1 MRSIINVNSEWINNI
16 EIKCGPLN
24 YAFSFA
30 NNALAKTGQSV
41 LGCGVYYGLL
51 IQSKYFKGM

>member
-1 MRSIINVNSEWINNI
+1 MRSIINVDPEWINNI

-51 IQSKYFKGM
+51 I